1 MKYSIVRVNKTNYP
15 MFDNMIF
22 YRINGRER
30 NKNEQADIQIDQAIY
45 QTLEDKNLYIF
56 AAQAD
61 DKFIG
66 WISAVYI
73 PKVGRTNG
81 RGHLFIDELWVRSD
95 CRRNGVAHTLM
106 EKADAISKELNTLGL
121 RLYVSVDNDDAILL
135 YKKCG
140 YGNQHEALFM
150 EKEQIK

>member
-1 MKYSIVRVNKTNYP
+1 
-15 MFDNMIF
+15 
-22 YRINGRER
+22 
-30 NKNEQADIQIDQAIY
+30 
-45 QTLEDKNLYIF
+45 
-56 AAQAD
+56 
-61 DKFIG
+61 
-66 WISAVYI
+66 
-73 PKVGRTNG
+73 
-81 RGHLFIDELWVRSD
+81 
-95 CRRNGVAHTLM
+95 M